1 MFVFRCT
8 RKLLTRLGEPA
19 ADVVPGLSTTTLGDW
34 YADILVTAR
43 QHVVLCVSE
52 HARVPVVIPAR
63 ELKTLA
69 ARLPEALAQVL
80 ADLAVPSKSIAREL
94 TEMGAAQF
102 AKTASRSLLG
112 TMNDYALPV
121 TWALA
126 EEPGLSLHRLSVQLT
141 NTPVGPMKHD
151 RPADVARLLLSR

>member
-1 MFVFRCT
+1 MVTLRCT
-8 RKLLTRLGEPA
+8 RKLLVKLGVLPA
-19 ADVVPGLSTTTLGDW
+19 NVEDVRSTTRLGDW
-34 YADILVTAR
+34 YADILFTAR

-63 ELKTLA
+63 QLKTLPS
-69 ARLPEALAQVL
+69 RLPEALALVL
-80 ADLAVPSKSIAREL
+80 TELAVPAESIAREL
-94 TEMGAAQF
+94 AEMESAHF

-112 TMNDYALPV
+112 TINDYAIAV

-151 RPADVARLLLSR
+151 RPADVARRLLS

>member
-1 MFVFRCT
+1 MVILRCT
-8 RKLLTRLGEPA
+8 RKLLVKLAVQLASVEEVR
-19 ADVVPGLSTTTLGDW
+19 STTRLGDW
-34 YADILVTAR
+34 YADILFTAR

-63 ELKTLA
+63 ELKTLPS
-69 ARLPEALAQVL
+69 RLPKALAQVL
-80 ADLAVPSKSIAREL
+80 CDLAVPAEAIAREMA
-94 TEMGAAQF
+94 EMSAARI

-112 TMNDYALPV
+112 TMNDYALAV

-126 EEPGLSLHRLSVQLT
+126 KEPGLSLHRLSVQLT

-151 RPADVARLLLSR
+151 RPADVARRLLS